1 MQVMSLIY
9 ILTHLYFFSKDNNKN
24 KGNTGINSFKN
35 FILIDR
41 KPACIIILTM
51 FHQNFSFCFLKNRK
65 MSFFSLIFILVL
77 SAGLFASGAKDSK
90 IEETVISNNTS
101 AIKAALKKNIDLI
114 NYVNPVTKDNLLF
127 TALKNNCSGEV
138 IQLLLK
144 YGVSG
149 SQKNI
154 NEEIPLMYACKYS
167 SPETVELMLQS
178 ESQFAWQKKM
188 IATKTDKDGLTAFDY
203 AAERPEIIA
212 VLEKQTK
219 YEYSKIKTQEEI
231 QAAVQ
236 TVAEKTAEV
245 EAQQEKAAQERAAQE
260 QALLETQKTE
270 EKTENLQ
277 EDSEQPV
284 IQSESREEPEE
295 IMALKFMPVYLFD
308 ENDNAV
314 LFEEEKPLTEHP
326 AYSAKDINIVDSQG
340 RTSLMKAAA
349 ENNIILMH
357 QLIHSGADVNAQD
370 NDGWTAAMFSIRY
383 GGTDLPL
390 RMLQESGANLKHK
403 NKFGISALQIA
414 ARYNDDENVFAFLL
428 KDRLATENEVR
439 SSFITSICSQR
450 SVSILKQFMKYGMP
464 LNQFYSGGM
473 TPLMFAAKN
482 NTKTEIIDFLIKNGA
497 EINIRSKEGKTAF
510 DYASE
515 NRRLRRDEIFW
526 KLNAN
531 GEKR

>member
-1 MQVMSLIY
+1 M
-9 ILTHLYFFSKDNNKN
+9 
-24 KGNTGINSFKN
+24 
-35 FILIDR
+35 IDR
-41 KPACIIILTM
+41 KPACIIILNM
-51 FHQNFSFCFLKNRK
+51 SYHNFSFRFNSRK
-65 MSFFSLIFILVL
+65 IRFISLFFIFFL
-77 SAGLFASGAKDSK
+77 SAGVFASGTKDSR
-90 IEETVISNNTS
+90 IEETVISNNAA
-101 AIKAALKKNIDLI
+101 AIKSALKKNIDLI
-114 NYVNPVTKDNLLF
+114 NYVNPATKDNLLF
-127 TALKNNCSGEV
+127 IALKNNCSGEV

-178 ESQFAWQKKM
+178 ESQFAWQKKI
-188 IATKTDKDGLTAFDY
+188 IATKTDRDGLSAFDY
-203 AAERPEIIA
+203 AAQRPEIIEI
-212 VLEKQTK
+212 LEKQTK
-219 YEYSKIKTQEEI
+219 YEYRKMKTQEEI

-236 TVAEKTAEV
+236 TVAEKTVEV
-245 EAQQEKAAQERAAQE
+245 EAQQEKAAQERAAKE
-260 QALLETQKTE
+260 QAAKEQAQLEAQKAEENTE
-270 EKTENLQ
+270 KLQ
-277 EDSEQPV
+277 EDSESLA
-284 IQSESREEPEE
+284 IQDEYTEESEE
-295 IMALKFMPVYLFD
+295 IMSLKFTPVYLFD
-308 ENDNAV
+308 ENDNAF
-314 LFEEEKPLTEHP
+314 LFEEEKPLAEHP

-439 SSFITSICSQR
+439 SSFVTSICSQR
-450 SVSILKQFMKYGMP
+450 SASILEQFMKLGMP

-515 NRRLRRDEIFW
+515 NRRLRRNEIFW